1 MPINGSIQWPGC
13 CLSYNIL
20 TSKLSLPSSTSFHGD
35 SHREFFSA
43 LCNIAAPNAR
53 MMNRQIKEERIET
66 FWERKREFINTCV
79 LVPSVTN
86 PFNIHVDACHLS
98 LLLSV
103 ETVNDRRVVVTHMGS
118 TCHCELEEEAQRKI
132 TPRFLSLQGLVFP
145 LLTSL

>member
-1 MPINGSIQWPGC
+1 M
-13 CLSYNIL
+13 
-20 TSKLSLPSSTSFHGD
+20 
-35 SHREFFSA
+35 
-43 LCNIAAPNAR
+43 CNITAPNAR

-132 TPRFLSLQGLVFP
+132 TPWFLSLQGLVFP